1 MSLPRRFLPWVLVVQ
16 SPNVAYPNRDCH
28 LYGKVDQGN
37 IASNGTKKTKSGR
50 VRNFLCRSCGKS
62 FCQRQGTAFYD
73 LRSPEGL
80 VLLAIKMLLR
90 GMSLRGIA
98 DVLGVKLDTVRFW
111 LMRCAEHAEAVNDQ
125 LIDEISV
132 SRVELDELWTF
143 VQKKGLRQW
152 QKHQRMKA
160 KRGFG

>member
-1 MSLPRRFLPWVLVVQ
+1 MGARGPKSSFT
-16 SPNVAYPNRDCH
+16 NVACPNKDCCH
-28 LYGKVDQGN
+28 YGKVDQGN
-37 IASNGTKKTKSGR
+37 IASNGTKRTKSGR

-73 LRSPEGL
+73 LRTSEER

-111 LMRCAEHAEAVNDQ
+111 LTRCADHAEIVNDQ
-125 LIDEISV
+125 LIKEISV

-152 QKHQRMKA
+152 QRHQRMKA
-160 KRGFG
+160 KRGYG

>member
-1 MSLPRRFLPWVLVVQ
+1 MGARGPKSSFT
-16 SPNVAYPNRDCH
+16 NVACPNRDCRH
-28 LYGKVDQGN
+28 YGKVNQGN
-37 IASNGTKKTKSGR
+37 IAGNGTKRTNSGQ
-50 VRNFLCRSCGKS
+50 VRNFLCRTCGKS

-73 LRSPEGL
+73 IRTPEER

-111 LMRCAEHAEAVNDQ
+111 LIRCAEHAEAVNDQ
-125 LIDEISV
+125 LIKEISV

-152 QKHQRMKA
+152 QKRQRMKA

>member
-1 MSLPRRFLPWVLVVQ
+1 MGARGPRSCFD
-16 SPNVAYPNRDCH
+16 NVACPNGECRR
-28 LYGKVDQGN
+28 YGEVNQGN
-37 IASNGTKKTKSGR
+37 IASNGSKRTNSGV
-50 VRNFLCRSCGKS
+50 VRNFLCRTCGKS

-73 LRSPEGL
+73 IRTPEER

-111 LMRCAEHAEAVNDQ
+111 LIRCAGHAEAVNDQ
-125 LIDEISV
+125 LIREISV

-143 VQKKGLRQW
+143 VKKKRLRQW
-152 QKHQRMKA
+152 QKRQRMKA
-160 KRGFG
+160 KRGSG

>member
-1 MSLPRRFLPWVLVVQ
+1 MGARGLKSSFTNIAC
-16 SPNVAYPNRDCH
+16 PNKDCH
-28 LYGKVDQGN
+28 HYGRVNQGN
-37 IASNGTKKTKSGR
+37 IASNGTKGTKSGR

-73 LRSPEGL
+73 LRTSEER

-98 DVLGVKLDTVRFW
+98 DVLEVKLDTVRFW
-111 LMRCAEHAEAVNDQ
+111 LTRCAGHAEAVNDQ
-125 LIDEISV
+125 LIKEISV

-152 QKHQRMKA
+152 QKRQRMKV
-160 KRGFG
+160 RHGFG